1 MDAAQFQQFLNAL
14 QRSGNK
20 RKLPEYTSGDPVAW
34 LEWRV
39 TYNNIRVLN
48 AWNDDATCV
57 SQIKGAMG
65 GYAAVAVQG
74 LDHATPQ
81 GLLDLYE
88 ARFCTA
94 AASVQARQQFLAAKQ
109 EATESIVAWH
119 TRVRTLYRR
128 SDAAANL
135 ETTRELVDRFVFG
148 LHHPLVMERTL
159 DTNPANMTDAL
170 REAASKAA
178 TIACVAEHTGKK
190 PGAGLYAMTGQAAAG
205 GAAASA
211 KRCWNCDEVGHL
223 SRDCPQPKGKKGKG
237 RGRGRGQGT
246 GRGRGGGGRGGAQ
259 GGRRLTINALADLL
273 SKVELEE
280 EEEAKPAQEESEN

>member
-1 MDAAQFQQFLNAL
+1 MDAAQFGQFLRAL
-14 QRSGNK
+14 QNSGNK

-39 TYNNIRVLN
+39 TYNNIRELN
-48 AWNDDATCV
+48 GWNDDAVCV
-57 SQIKGAMG
+57 AQIKGAMG

-74 LDHATPQ
+74 IDNATPG
-81 GLLDLYE
+81 GLLDAYE

-109 EATESIVAWH
+109 EPTESIVAWH

-128 SDAAANL
+128 ADAAADL
-135 ETTRELVDRFVFG
+135 EGTKELIDRFVFG
-148 LHHPLVMERTL
+148 LHHPVVMERTL
-159 DTNPANMTDAL
+159 DTAPANMTDAL

-190 PGAGLYAMTGQAAAG
+190 PGAGLYAMAGPSTGGDAAA
-205 GAAASA
+205 AVTN
-211 KRCWNCDEVGHL
+211 KKCWNCDEVGHL
-223 SRDCPQPKGKKGKG
+223 SRDCPQPKRGKGRGSNKGKG
-237 RGRGRGQGT
+237 RGSNKGK
-246 GRGRGGGGRGGAQ
+246 GGGQ

-273 SKVELEE
+273 SKVELVEDEE
-280 EEEAKPAQEESEN
+280 DATPAPEGSGN